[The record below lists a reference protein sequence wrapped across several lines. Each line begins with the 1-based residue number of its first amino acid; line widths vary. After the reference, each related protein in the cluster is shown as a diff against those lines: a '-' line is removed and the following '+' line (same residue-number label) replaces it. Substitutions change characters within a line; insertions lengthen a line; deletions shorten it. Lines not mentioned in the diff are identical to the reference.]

1 MFVGSSRI
9 VVDRYYL
16 TVTNIEPRSTI
27 WLSSRFSCFLDLIG
41 AAAGFLDLVLCCLG
55 ETMGGDLQ
63 RFRDVAVSKNDKVM
77 LCFLDQSSLVKQFR
91 CDLITGIKTGLD
103 LSQADLD
110 PLLLEDIGES
120 ALWQAALQRHLAAF
134 ETGAARIS

>member
-55 ETMGGDLQ
+55 ESMSRDLQ
-63 RFRDVAVSKNDKVM
+63 RFGDVTVSKNDKVV
-77 LCFLDQSSLVKQFR
+77 LCLFDQSSFVKQFR
-91 CDLITGIKTGLD
+91 GDFVAGIETSLD
-103 LSQADLD
+103 
-110 PLLLEDIGES
+110 
-120 ALWQAALQRHLAAF
+120 
-134 ETGAARIS
+134 

>member
-16 TVTNIEPRSTI
+16 TVTNIETRSTI
-27 WLSSRFSCFLDLIG
+27 GLSGRFSCFLDLIG

-63 RFRDVAVSKNDKVM
+63 RFRDVAVSKNYKIV
-77 LCFLDQSSLVKQFR
+77 LCLFDQSSFVKQFR
-91 CDLITGIKTGLD
+91 GDFITGIETSLD
-103 LSQADLD
+103 LCQADLD